1 MTPESDI
8 GKRIAKSGII
18 AVLMIEREEDA
29 VPTVRALLN
38 GGVDAIELTLR
49 TDAALAALYRIR
61 HEVPQILA
69 GVGTIIN
76 PRQVGQVKDT
86 GAHFGVAPGVNAEV
100 VMHAKHN
107 GLPFTTGVMTPTD
120 IDQSITLGCRLLK
133 FFPAESA
140 GGLKHLHNIAAPYQH
155 LGMGFIPLGGVNPDN
170 LQEYLSSPLVTAVGG
185 SWLAP
190 KDLIAEQN
198 WDEISRRA
206 EHARKVA
213 DKIS

>member
-8 GKRIAKSGII
+8 GKKIAKSGII

-29 VPTVRALLN
+29 VPIARALLS

-49 TDAALAALYRIR
+49 TDAALASLYRIR
-61 HEVPQILA
+61 HEVPQMMA

-107 GLPFTTGVMTPTD
+107 DLPFTTGIMTPTD

-140 GGLKHLHNIAAPYQH
+140 GGLKHLQNIAAPYQH
-155 LGMGFIPLGGVNPDN
+155 LGLGFIPLGGVNLGN
-170 LQEYLSSPLVTAVGG
+170 LRQYLDSPLVSAVGG

-190 KDLIAEQN
+190 KNLISEQN

-206 EHARKVA
+206 EQARKLA
-213 DKIS
+213 DQT